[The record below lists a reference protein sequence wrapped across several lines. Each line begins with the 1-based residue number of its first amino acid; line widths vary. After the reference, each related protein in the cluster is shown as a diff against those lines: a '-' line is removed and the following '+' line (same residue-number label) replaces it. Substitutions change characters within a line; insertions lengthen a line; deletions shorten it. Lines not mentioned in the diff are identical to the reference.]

1 MSDSADWR
9 AALTASERY
18 DNIEK
23 LTKILAASGSTA
35 FSVEDEAYRTSATRE
50 EYDAACNPPASPSV
64 DDVPTPS
71 SPPYSPSPPENTT
84 PSSPGIKIGSYTNC
98 HYVDDGATSQVYRSD
113 TYALKVIVETNIA
126 PHNPRLEAKLLSSF
140 SHENIINLVETFYDQ
155 STRFVLVFPYM
166 PLTLNRVLEQ
176 HTNANTTL
184 PSPQINHIFLS
195 LFSALEYLHSQ
206 GIIHRD
212 IKPSS
217 LLLSSPFSASN
228 SLPDIK
234 LMDFGTAWSPSFSPP
249 TEPADN
255 KILDVGTSQYR
266 APEVLFGNKSYT
278 TAVDIWAAGVML
290 AECIMKPC
298 PKPLFESRGVHEDGN
313 QLGLILSM
321 FKTIGSPTEET
332 WPEARRGGK
341 EGLRTVPWES
351 WRAFEKR
358 EWEEVLPEVVE
369 DKWRE
374 LVGRCVRY
382 QSGWRVRAGEA
393 VEILR
398 GW

>member
-9 AALTASERY
+9 AVLTASERY
-18 DNIEK
+18 DNIQR
-23 LTKILAASGSTA
+23 LTKVLAASGGDA
-35 FSVEDEAYRTSATRE
+35 FSFEDEAYKTSTSRE
-50 EYDAACNPPASPSV
+50 EYDSACNPP
-64 DDVPTPS
+64 PS
-71 SPPYSPSPPENTT
+71 SPPYSPPEGVTT
-84 PSSPGIKIGSYTNC
+84 PASPGIKIGSYANC
-98 HYVDDGATSQVYRSD
+98 HYIDDGATSQVYRSD

-126 PHNPRLEAKLLSSF
+126 PHNPRLEARLLSSL
-140 SHENIINLVETFYDQ
+140 SHENIISLIETFYDQ

-176 HTNANTTL
+176 HTESNTTL
-184 PSPQINHIFLS
+184 SSRQTNHIFVA
-195 LFSALEYLHSQ
+195 LFSALDYLHTQ

-217 LLLSSPFSASN
+217 LLLSSPFSAS
-228 SLPDIK
+228 SPVPSITLI
-234 LMDFGTAWSPSFSPP
+234 DFGTAWSPEHSPP

-255 KILDVGTSQYR
+255 KILDIGTSQYR

-278 TAVDIWAAGVML
+278 AAVDIWAAGVML

-298 PKPLFESRGVHEDGN
+298 PRPLFESRGVHEDGN
-313 QLGLILSM
+313 QLGLILSI

-332 WPEARRGGK
+332 WPEAGRGGK

-351 WRAFEKR
+351 WRAFER
-358 EWEEVLPEVVE
+358 RGWEEVLPEVVG
-369 DKWRE
+369 DRWRE

-398 GW
+398 GGK